1 MTRIAIAISALII
14 SSVPAFAEH
23 VPGESVQLPVPY
35 ALVVQGKNGTTEMC
49 NAMREGYTPY
59 EYIDTK
65 IGEAVSLN
73 FNEEERNAFEVSMK
87 LAILGTLDECPAY
100 ANYVI
105 RTIEAASDVSDS
117 AQ

>member
-1 MTRIAIAISALII
+1 MMTRIALAISALIV
-14 SSVPAFAEH
+14 SSVPAFANHAPNE
-23 VPGESVQLPVPY
+23 PALLPVPY
-35 ALVVQGKNGTTEMC
+35 ALVEQGTNGTREMC
-49 NAMREGYTPY
+49 NAMSNGYTPY

-73 FNEEERNAFEVSMK
+73 FNEEERNAFEVSMR

-105 RTIEAASDVSDS
+105 RTIEAANGSDS